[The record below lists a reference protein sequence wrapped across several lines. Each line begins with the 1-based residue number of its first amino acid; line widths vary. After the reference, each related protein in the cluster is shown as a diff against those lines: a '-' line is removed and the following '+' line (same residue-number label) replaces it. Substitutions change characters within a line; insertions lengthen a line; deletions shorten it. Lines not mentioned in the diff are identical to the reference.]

1 MTLIE
6 KWEGLNTFQTKYRPI
21 ALLVWLFSGLL
32 TAILFFPARWADL
45 WIPAFA
51 NLAIA
56 IPMLATLSRHESMLS
71 RRIEA
76 GNAVPWQVRVNGV
89 TVGAID
95 DSHYAA
101 IQRSVWL
108 DVRTHLA
115 QLLNLGHVLSRIANT
130 WFVAIPLGVFWCSL
144 ACFFFAPNTFALILA
159 ELQRSTPAQIAS
171 GAHALLGLLVISS
184 MMLIAVSAITGR
196 PSFGFTNCFDRDINK
211 AIRAAIDC
219 AADGDVSLLSSAVA
233 TAQAETDSV
242 HPQKAI

>member
-32 TAILFFPARWADL
+32 TSALSFIYGWNTL
-45 WIPAFA
+45 WMPAFSVLLIGYLT
-51 NLAIA
+51 LAR
-56 IPMLATLSRHESMLS
+56 LSRHESMLS

-76 GNAVPWQVRVNGV
+76 GNAVPWQVSVNGV
-89 TVGAID
+89 TVGTID

-115 QLLNLGHVLSRIANT
+115 QLFNLGHVLSRIANT

-144 ACFFFAPNTFALILA
+144 ACFFFAPNTFASILA
-159 ELQRSTPAQIAS
+159 ELRQSTPAQIAS
-171 GAHALLGLLVISS
+171 GSHALLDLLVISS

-196 PSFGFTNCFDRDINK
+196 PSFGFTNCFDRDISK
-211 AIRAAIDC
+211 AIRAAMDC
-219 AADGDVSLLSSAVA
+219 AADGDVSVSLKTGMPDPGIPVFRR
-233 TAQAETDSV
+233 QE
-242 HPQKAI
+242 